1 MKKSTRLML
10 ALAAS
15 VVALPVLANER
26 VILSAE
32 GIAAHAAGVPSLGRP
47 RVRAAAPNSAG
58 PKVVGT
64 SVYPGTPGAN
74 PFRAYPPS
82 CAADPL
88 PDNWQ
93 ASTPIYSAPVSL
105 YATNEAR
112 SQYYF
117 ETVQITVWR
126 IACSSSG
133 AATTYNPG
141 GLFNAMTLV
150 RFDRA
155 SQYDHDRDI
164 FPTMPQML
172 AQQGTGALAAV
183 RMAVEP
189 NTVISDTVFDT
200 PIYDSTTF
208 VLENLPYT
216 GSTYFTFS
224 DAFTLGVNPNI
235 GTGVTPIIVPDYA
248 PTQSTF
254 PDAFALLPLDGY
266 AAAQWVG
273 GSRSEGLL
281 VQVTEQP
288 QTDGSTVRQ
297 VVFDLLTKDTNGD
310 PLWLVGNAAFPVGT
324 TSLTINTN
332 YLGNQL
338 ALNPWGTAK
347 IELVDC
353 NHLDVT
359 FTPNAQLPSPIASF
373 SGLTT
378 YERLFNA
385 NGMLCE

>member
-1 MKKSTRLML
+1 MKKLTRLML

-15 VVALPVLANER
+15 VISLPVLANER

-32 GIAAHAAGVPSLGRP
+32 GIAAHAASVPTPGAP
-47 RVRAAAPNSAG
+47 RVRAAAPNAAG

-64 SVYPGTPGAN
+64 NVYPGTPGAN
-74 PFRAYPPS
+74 AFRAYPPS

-105 YATNEAR
+105 YAVDKAR
-112 SQYYF
+112 EHFYF

-150 RFDRA
+150 RFDRS
-155 SQYDHDRDI
+155 SQYDHNADI

-172 AQQGTGALAAV
+172 AQQGTGALAEV

-189 NTVISDTVFDT
+189 NTVISDTVYDT
-200 PIYDSTTF
+200 PIIDSTTF

-216 GSTYFTFS
+216 GSGYFTFS
-224 DAFTLGVNPNI
+224 DAFSLVVNPNI
-235 GTGVTPIIVPDYA
+235 GTGVTPFTIPDYA

-266 AAAQWVG
+266 TAAQWVG
-273 GSRSEGLL
+273 GPRNEGLL

-310 PLWLVGNAAFPVGT
+310 PLWLVGSASFPVGT
-324 TSLTINTN
+324 PSLVVNLG

-338 ALNPWGTAK
+338 TLTPWGTAR

-359 FTPNAQLPSPIASF
+359 FTPNSQLPSPIASF

-385 NGMLCE
+385 NGMVCE

>member
-1 MKKSTRLML
+1 MKKLTHLML
-10 ALAAS
+10 ALAAG
-15 VVALPVLANER
+15 VIAFPVLANER
-26 VILSAE
+26 VIMSADA
-32 GIAAHAAGVPSLGRP
+32 IAAHNAVPAAALVA
-47 RVRAAAPNSAG
+47 RVRAPAPNAVG

-74 PFRAYPPS
+74 AFRAYPPS

-93 ASTPIYSAPVSL
+93 NSTPTYSKPVVL
-105 YATNEAR
+105 YATNPDR

-117 ETVQITVWR
+117 ETVTVTVWR

-133 AATTYNPG
+133 AATTYNPN
-141 GLFNAMTLV
+141 GLYNAMTLV

-155 SQYDHDRDI
+155 AQYDHDADI

-172 AQQGTGALAAV
+172 VSQNGAAV
-183 RMAVEP
+183 AAIRMAVEP
-189 NTVISDTVFDT
+189 NTVISDTVYDT
-200 PIYDSTTF
+200 PMVDSTTF

-216 GSTYFTFS
+216 GSGYFKFS
-224 DAFTLGVNPNI
+224 DAFSLVINPNI
-235 GTGVTPIIVPDYA
+235 GQGVTPISVPDYA
-248 PTQSTF
+248 PTQATY

-273 GSRSEGLL
+273 GPRSEGLL
-281 VQVTEQP
+281 VQITEQP
-288 QTDGSTVRQ
+288 QTNGSTVRQ
-297 VVFDLLTKDTNGD
+297 LVFDLLTKDTNGD
-310 PLWLVGNAAFPVGT
+310 PLWLVGNAAFAEGAQ
-324 TSLTINTN
+324 SLIVNTN

-338 ALNPWGTAK
+338 TQSPWGTAK
-347 IELVDC
+347 FELVDC

-359 FTPNAQLPSPIASF
+359 FSPNSQLPSPIASF
-373 SGLTT
+373 SGLSS
-378 YERLFNA
+378 YDRLFSA